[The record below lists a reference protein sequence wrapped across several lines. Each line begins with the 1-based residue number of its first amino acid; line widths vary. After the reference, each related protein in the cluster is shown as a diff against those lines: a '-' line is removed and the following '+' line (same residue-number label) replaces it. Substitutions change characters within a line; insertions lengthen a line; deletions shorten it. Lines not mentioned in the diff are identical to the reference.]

1 MGQTADQLRDEVDQ
15 AREAATQKIED
26 IEQKVASA
34 AEQVK
39 EQFDWRHQVDDHPLV
54 AVGAAFIGGMALG
67 GLTGGGDRHDGH
79 DQGYS
84 SSQSSGVRY
93 QSVQHNES
101 HGGGLSGMTDAIR
114 NAAKSSGFDDAI
126 HHVADAALGSL
137 GERIRNFA
145 DQTLSGSS
153 STRDVG
159 AARAAYPTTASRSST
174 TRSTDVAANL
184 GADYSA
190 Q

>member
-1 MGQTADQLRDEVDQ
+1 MGQTADQLRDEVEQ

-26 IEQKVASA
+26 IEEKVTNA

-39 EQFDWRHQVDDHPLV
+39 EQFDWRHQVDDKPLM
-54 AVGAAFIGGMALG
+54 AVGAAFIGGMVLG
-67 GLTGGGDRHDGH
+67 GLTGGDHHDGH
-79 DQGYS
+79 DHDYS

-101 HGGGLSGMTDAIR
+101 HGGISGMADAIR
-114 NAAKSSGFDDAI
+114 SAAKSSGFDDAI
-126 HHVADAALGSL
+126 HHVADAALGTL
-137 GERIRNFA
+137 GERIRHYA
-145 DQTLSGSS
+145 DEMLSGSS
-153 STRDVG
+153 SKREMNG
-159 AARAAYPTTASRSST
+159 ARATYPTTAART
-174 TRSTDVAANL
+174 TPATDATAKI

>member
-26 IEQKVASA
+26 IEEKVTNA

-39 EQFDWRHQVDDHPLV
+39 EQFDWRRQVDNHPLT
-54 AVGAAFIGGMALG
+54 AVGAALVGGMVLG
-67 GLTGGGDRHDGH
+67 GLTGGGDHHDGH
-79 DQGYS
+79 DHGYS
-84 SSQSSGVRY
+84 SSQSSGARY

-101 HGGGLSGMTDAIR
+101 HSGISGMTDAIR
-114 NAAKSSGFDDAI
+114 SAAKSSGFDDAI
-126 HHVADAALGSL
+126 HHVADAALGTL
-137 GERIRNFA
+137 GERIRHYA
-145 DQTLSGSS
+145 DEMLSGSS
-153 STRDVG
+153 SKREMNGTR
-159 AARAAYPTTASRSST
+159 ATYPTTAART
-174 TRSTDVAANL
+174 TPATDATANM